1 MFRRPVF
8 ADPKT
13 DFAFQRIFGTE
24 EHKLALIG
32 FLNDILELDEIHRI
46 TDVQL
51 LDPAQRPKIVELK
64 MSIVDVKCT
73 DIRGIHY
80 VVEMQ
85 VLNVEAF
92 EKRVVYNVA
101 KAYTNQLGKGV
112 TYPVLNDIIG
122 ITICDF
128 ILWPDSDAQKVPML
142 SRWRMQ
148 EQSSGALGLGALQFV
163 FLELPKYP
171 KDKTPKTMVERW
183 AYFFREAENLEMV
196 PEELNHPPLVEALDA
211 ARIAHFTREEWDA
224 YIEAGMALQNERG
237 LLSLAEKEGLKK
249 GLDQGRKQ
257 GLDEGRKQGIDE
269 GRKQGIDEGRKQG
282 LDEGR
287 KQGLRQ
293 NIRDLCDVL
302 DIEVTPERL
311 AKLESLDAD
320 ALSALRDRIKLAK
333 MWA

>member
-32 FLNDILELDEIHRI
+32 FLNDILELDEAHRI
-46 TDVQL
+46 TEVRL
-51 LDPAQRPKIVELK
+51 LDPAQRPKIAELK

-73 DIRGIHY
+73 DAQGIHY

-128 ILWPDSDAQKVPML
+128 ILWPETAEQKVPML

-148 EQSSGALGLGALQFV
+148 EQSTGALGLGALQFV

-171 KDKTPKTMVERW
+171 QDAIPKTMVEKW
-183 AYFFREAENLEMV
+183 AYFFREADNLEIV
-196 PEELNHPPLVEALDA
+196 PDELNHPTFLEALDA
-211 ARIAHFTREEWDA
+211 ARIAKFTREEWDA
-224 YIEAGMALQNERG
+224 YIEAGMAIQNERG
-237 LLSLAEKEGLKK
+237 LLAIAEKEGRQKGLDEGLKKGRDEGLKK
-249 GLDQGRKQ
+249 GLDEGLKKGR
-257 GLDEGRKQGIDE
+257 DEGLKE
-269 GRKQGIDEGRKQG
+269 
-282 LDEGR
+282 
-287 KQGLRQ
+287 GLRQ
-293 NIRDLCDVL
+293 TIRDLCDVL
-302 DIEVTPERL
+302 GIACTSERL
-311 AKLESLDAD
+311 AELERLDVD
-320 ALSALRDRIKLAK
+320 ALSALRDRIKSTK
-333 MWA
+333 TWA